1 MRTSRRACMF
11 AVAALLAA
19 IPLAPAPAAGPE
31 LTARPP
37 ATPIANGDKRSGVL
51 TLAGGAYAYLPKGLT
66 GAPAPL
72 LVSLYGAGGQPNQVL
87 EVYRPYA
94 DQHGFV
100 LLIPVSAKGTWDM
113 IEDLKSRLGAEMNV
127 QPRYGKDLK
136 AMDSALAEIFTKVAI
151 DPRKVGIAGFSDGA
165 TYALSVGTANSD
177 LFKTVIAFSPGPAF
191 VGRNVEG
198 QNIFI
203 SHGENDK
210 VLPFATARGHAARLR
225 VKKANVAF
233 ERFGGGHEVPKDIR
247 EKALA
252 FFKDPASASPE
263 STSGSSN

>member
-1 MRTSRRACMF
+1 MMVTAG
-11 AVAALLAA
+11 LLAA
-19 IPLAPAPAAGPE
+19 APAPVLAAGPE
-31 LTARPP
+31 LSARPP
-37 ATPIANGDKRSGVL
+37 ATLLANSDKRNGVL
-51 TLAGGAYAYLPKGLT
+51 TLAGGAHAYLPKGLT
-66 GAPAPL
+66 GVPAPL

-87 EVYRPYA
+87 EVYRAYA

-136 AMDSALAEIFTKVAI
+136 AIDAALADLFTKVAI
-151 DPRKVGIAGFSDGA
+151 DPAKVGIAGFSDGA
-165 TYALSVGTANSD
+165 TYALSVGTANPE

-191 VGRNVEG
+191 VGKSGAG
-198 QNIFI
+198 QNVFI
-203 SHGENDK
+203 SHGEGDK
-210 VLPFATARGHAARLR
+210 VLPFAAARGHAARLR

-247 EKALA
+247 EKAMA
-252 FFKDPASASPE
+252 FFKDPASASPQ
-263 STSGSSN
+263 STSANPR